1 MKCEDCGCKTG
12 SVVCMKCRWKR
23 RRVKAGL
30 SVTKPKRQNRR
41 KCFDCHRL
49 TTAIRCTNC
58 RLAALHTKRER
69 TPWFVERLGPNHRVL
84 PFVMGLAEQ
93 SYDHDSD

>member
-1 MKCEDCGCKTG
+1 MSDYATARAKHLKH
-12 SVVCMKCRWKR
+12 RQKR
-23 RRVKAGL
+23 RCCR
-30 SVTKPKRQNRR
+30 
-41 KCFDCHRL
+41 DCHRR
-49 TTAIRCTNC
+49 TTAIRCTKC

-69 TPWFVERLGPNHRVL
+69 TPWFVDRLGPNHRVL